1 MDHNETKTTIFV
13 TEFDQV
19 SVLLPSYSAINN
31 GTRMTPYLLGY
42 LPLSPLSSHPLQFF
56 QRVSNHSIKE
66 KEIAAET
73 FQYPVIIYV
82 CFGPSSRCYMSE
94 LLFAIDGFLLLH
106 QILATQHICTLDVV
120 TVLFTFTLTL
130 CSIFHLELIAWE
142 SYEVI
147 RKWKDYRVI
156 VTKKRLK
163 KQALIAWISATVSV
177 QSPNLIIMAVG
188 GQSTVSTPAVP

>member
-1 MDHNETKTTIFV
+1 MGRAWHHISLDICRFRPYH
-13 TEFDQV
+13 
-19 SVLLPSYSAINN
+19 L
-31 GTRMTPYLLGY
+31 TRC
-42 LPLSPLSSHPLQFF
+42 SSF

-66 KEIAAET
+66 KERAAET

-82 CFGPSSRCYMSE
+82 RFGPSSRCYMSE

-106 QILATQHICTLDVV
+106 QILATQHICRLDVV

-130 CSIFHLELIAWE
+130 CSIFHLELIACE
-142 SYEVI
+142 SYVVI

-177 QSPNLIIMAVG
+177 WSPNLIIMAVG
-188 GQSTVSTPAVP
+188 GQSTVATPAVATVASWCTLKFANKDSIKSSRSTR

>member
-1 MDHNETKTTIFV
+1 MGRAWHHISLDFRRFRLYH
-13 TEFDQV
+13 
-19 SVLLPSYSAINN
+19 L
-31 GTRMTPYLLGY
+31 TRC
-42 LPLSPLSSHPLQFF
+42 SSF
-56 QRVSNHSIKE
+56 QRVSFHSIKE
-66 KEIAAET
+66 KERAAET
-73 FQYPVIIYV
+73 FQYPVVIYV
-82 CFGPSSRCYMSE
+82 RFGPFSRCYMSE

-130 CSIFHLELIAWE
+130 CSIFHLKLIAWE

-147 RKWKDYRVI
+147 RKWNDYRVI

-177 QSPNLIIMAVG
+177 WSPNLIIMALG
-188 GQSTVSTPAVP
+188 GQSTAVATPAVATVASWCTLKLANKDSIKSSRSTR

>member
-1 MDHNETKTTIFV
+1 MGRAWHHISLDICRFRPYH
-13 TEFDQV
+13 
-19 SVLLPSYSAINN
+19 L
-31 GTRMTPYLLGY
+31 TRC
-42 LPLSPLSSHPLQFF
+42 SSF

-66 KEIAAET
+66 KERAAET

-82 CFGPSSRCYMSE
+82 RFGPSSRCYMSE

-106 QILATQHICTLDVV
+106 QILPTQHICTLDVV
-120 TVLFTFTLTL
+120 TVLFIFTLTL

-177 QSPNLIIMAVG
+177 WSPNLIIMAVG
-188 GQSTVSTPAVP
+188 GQSTVATPAVASWCTLKFANKDSIKSSRSTR